1 MGNNRD
7 LHEHLNDRHGVGSGP
22 RCFGA
27 SVLVE
32 RFPENFKAPR
42 DVPKY
47 DGKINPTTWK
57 DYEMA
62 MTIQNA
68 SEMIMAR
75 YMPLMMKDA
84 ARTWI
89 QGLPAK
95 SIHS

>member
-7 LHEHLNDRHGVGSGP
+7 LREHLNDCHRVGSGP

-42 DVPKY
+42 DVAKY
-47 DGKINPTTWK
+47 DGKFNPTTWLEN
-57 DYEMA
+57 YEMA

-68 SEMIMAR
+68 SEMIMAH
-75 YMPLMMKDA
+75 YMPLMMKDV
-84 ARTWI
+84 ART
-89 QGLPAK
+89 
-95 SIHS
+95 